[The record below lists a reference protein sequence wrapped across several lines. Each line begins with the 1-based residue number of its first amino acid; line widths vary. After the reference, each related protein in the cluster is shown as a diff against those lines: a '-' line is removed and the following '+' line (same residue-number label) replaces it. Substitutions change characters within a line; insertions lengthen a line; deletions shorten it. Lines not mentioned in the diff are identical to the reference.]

1 VRQTT
6 RGQGPR
12 GSAARTDLRSRAR
25 NSRAC
30 LRVISIN
37 GSPPCLG
44 GWVRDTVDAKSGYPP
59 EGGHAD
65 RLGQEPRRPLD
76 NLSGG
81 SPAIADLWTICPAG
95 LIDAPAGFIDLLGRV
110 VDFPGQRQDVLQPPR
125 QGEEVCDVDRG

>member
-44 GWVRDTVDAKSGYPP
+44 RWLRDTLDAKSGYTP

-65 RLGQEPRRPLD
+65 RLGQEAWRPLD
-76 NLSGG
+76 NLPGG

-95 LIDAPAGFIDLLGRV
+95 SIDAPAGFKDLLPQVMHPFG
-110 VDFPGQRQDVLQPPR
+110 QPP
-125 QGEEVCDVDRG
+125 D